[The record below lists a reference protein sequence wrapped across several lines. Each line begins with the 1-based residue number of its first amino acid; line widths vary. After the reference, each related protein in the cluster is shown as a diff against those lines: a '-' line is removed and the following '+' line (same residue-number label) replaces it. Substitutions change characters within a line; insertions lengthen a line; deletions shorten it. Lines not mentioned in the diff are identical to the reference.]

1 MEEQYYRRLRHTWSD
16 FEMWSTV
23 QTSEVM
29 RSRGS
34 ASKTEQGQ
42 RRATLKRLER
52 KRAWEHCI
60 RKIVAAHKQ
69 SWFVVTDFGTLKTG
83 SSTIEAASPLKGCG
97 ILRVKSQKFKNRF
110 AQRNKAR
117 LFQCI

>member
-1 MEEQYYRRLRHTWSD
+1 MEEQNYRRLRHTWSD
-16 FEMWSTV
+16 FELWSTV

-42 RRATLKRLER
+42 RRATLKRQER

-60 RKIVAAHKQ
+60 RKIVAAHTQ
-69 SWFVVTDFGTLKTG
+69 SLFVVTAFGTLKTG

-97 ILRVKSQKFKNRF
+97 ILRVKSQKYKNRF
-110 AQRNKAR
+110 AQRIRAR
-117 LFQCI
+117 LFQYI